1 MTQSQFD
8 TSDVT
13 EDDNRGEEEDVDW
26 KCHYQEKMRFVK
38 LSKLY
43 GHVNSFKMTERK
55 WVRGREIARNVT
67 DKKEAVISHYGRFR
81 L

>member
-1 MTQSQFD
+1 
-8 TSDVT
+8 
-13 EDDNRGEEEDVDW
+13 
-26 KCHYQEKMRFVK
+26 MRFVK